1 MEIRIEPHT
10 SDRLA
15 ERGTTTAEVEDVIRT
30 GVLAQAHSGRFAKA
44 KVYKYDGTWRG
55 RFYRQK
61 KVRVVFAMD
70 RNTAVTVTVVV
81 SFGFWG
87 QPA

>member
-30 GVLAQAHSGRFAKA
+30 GTLAQAHSGRFAKA
-44 KVYKYDGTWRG
+44 KVYKYDGIWRG

-81 SFGFWG
+81 SFGFRG